1 MSIEQSREVISSQTE
16 SPSLEKPSI
25 KKEVIAILGG
35 TTISFRKPL
44 LSSEE
49 FLNLKKYIGETLGFV
64 DTSIYLADGTLIKF
78 PEDAIGQD
86 TFTFPVEVYEALE
99 KVIFQ
104 SYGLGSVLHSGH
116 IEVRNRKM
124 PTQSEK

>member
-1 MSIEQSREVISSQTE
+1 MEQSKEVISSHAETQA
-16 SPSLEKPSI
+16 LEKPSI
-25 KKEVIAILGG
+25 KKEIVAILGG
-35 TTISFRKPL
+35 TTIAFRKPL

-49 FLNLKKYIGETLGFV
+49 FLNLQKYIGEELWFV
-64 DTSIYLADGTLIKF
+64 DTSIYWVDGKLIKD

-99 KVIFQ
+99 KIIYQ
-104 SYGLGSVLHSGH
+104 SYGLWSVLHSGH

-124 PTQSEK
+124 PPQSEK